1 MIRKHNRR
9 AAKAAFAIALGV
21 AIVLGGAAAA
31 PAALEKQQATPIII
45 GTKDFPEQY
54 VLGQLYKQALEAKG
68 FKVQYKEN
76 IGSTELIDKSLR
88 SGKVTFYPE
97 YTGIMLSVTFG
108 KKTLPKSAAG
118 TYALAKQLYGKRGQT
133 LLKQTPFQDRDGI
146 AVLKTTANKYGLKT
160 VGDLKKVPSLTL
172 AGFPTFETRWASS
185 LSSLYGVKFDF
196 TPLAGISAYTLLDQK
211 KVLAAA
217 IFTTDPQLIS
227 TKYVVLKR
235 AAEHV
240 RLPVRRTRPEQE
252 ARRRERLEL
261 HLDGQQGQLAADRE
275 GDDRDEQGGRPRQEA
290 GGLGRQGL
298 PEGEQAQLARARGGR
313 RLARPPHSHCD
324 RIGVRSPA
332 RMATD
337 SRLSRGASGHAHELS

>member
-133 LLKQTPFQDRDGI
+133 LLKQTAFQDRDGI
-146 AVLKTTANKYGLKT
+146 AVLKTTASKYGLKT

-185 LSSLYGVKFDF
+185 LSRLYGVKFDF

-227 TKYVVLKR
+227 TKYVVLQR